1 MDMAKWIL
9 CYSGKDS
16 EHFARQVALYFQISK
31 ISTTDDYVSL
41 RHGVHETS
49 AVHVIV
55 GPRQNGIDPINL
67 AHAFV
72 ATDAYI
78 EVILI
83 ASNPSGSLISRA
95 KSAGISAVVA
105 EELIR
110 QANPVITTDAQNQKG
125 KDKEAPQADRL
136 NCCVPAMQKRPALA
150 PEDILA
156 DLDEPAGLDGTSVME
171 KVDKSKEKGGVGVR
185 AASVRCLRKKE
196 SGPIFVFGSG
206 RGGTGKTFLASAM
219 ACVAAGWNLN
229 VALVDFD
236 LSCGNAFSYFGLAQ
250 GCDLVDFCTKT
261 KFLDKEFIASGVKV
275 GPNQNCSL
283 FGPCAKPEMAEL
295 VEPYVAQ
302 MLTCLSNSFDLVL
315 VDTSSTWTDWVAQA
329 AQACDRLILI
339 ADERASAVSSLAR
352 CSDLARRLGV
362 VRTRMVNIINR
373 CDVAGRDRM
382 FLEKIEPN
390 IGNTKIFYIEDGEV
404 EVAEYLSC
412 GKVGD
417 LSSKNTVC
425 MRSIRLALFK
435 LLQETGSLPQGA
447 SEKEFV
453 GKGYKK
459 KKKLFGKNK

>member
-16 EHFARQVALYFQISK
+16 EHFAKQVALYFQISK
-31 ISTTDDYVSL
+31 ISTTDDYASL
-41 RHGVHETS
+41 RRSVHNAC
-49 AVHVIV
+49 AVHVII

-67 AHAFV
+67 AHALV
-72 ATDAYI
+72 ATKACI
-78 EVILI
+78 EVILV

-95 KSAGISAVVA
+95 RTAGISTVVA

-110 QANPVITTDAQNQKG
+110 QANPVIP
-125 KDKEAPQADRL
+125 APMVQ
-136 NCCVPAMQKRPALA
+136 PATNSIDIHPQIKAEDSQVDFQSRPALA

-156 DLDEPAGLDGTSVME
+156 DLDEPAGLE
-171 KVDKSKEKGGVGVR
+171 KTESIDKVGLNKDRSELGIKPVSAR
-185 AASVRCLRKKE
+185 SMRKKD
-196 SGPIFVFGSG
+196 SAPIFVFGSG
-206 RGGTGKTFLASAM
+206 RGGTGKTFLATSM
-219 ACVAAGWNLN
+219 ACIAAGWNLK
-229 VALVDFD
+229 VALVDLD

-261 KFLDKEFIASGVKV
+261 KFLDKEFIASGIKV

-302 MLTCLSNSFDLVL
+302 MLTCLSNTFDLVL

-329 AQACDRLILI
+329 AQACDRLVLI
-339 ADERASAVSSLAR
+339 ADERASAVSSLVR

-382 FLEKIEPN
+382 FLEKVEPN
-390 IGNTKIFYIEDGEV
+390 IGNAKIFYIEDGEV

-412 GKVGD
+412 GKVDD

-435 LLQETGSLPQGA
+435 LLQETASLPQGA
-447 SEKEFV
+447 SEKDFV

-459 KKKLFGKNK
+459 KKKLFGKHK